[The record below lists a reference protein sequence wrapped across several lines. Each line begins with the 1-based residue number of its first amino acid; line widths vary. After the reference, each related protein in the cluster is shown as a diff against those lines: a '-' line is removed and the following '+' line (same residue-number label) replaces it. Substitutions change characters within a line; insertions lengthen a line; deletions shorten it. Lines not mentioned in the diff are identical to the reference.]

1 MPFLSQQSVLF
12 AGKSTIRC
20 QIVRFIRYFGNDPDY
35 DPISS

>member
-12 AGKSTIRC
+12 AGKGTIRC
-20 QIVRFIRYFGNDPDY
+20 QIVRFIHNFGSDPGY